1 VQHFN
6 LRLVQI
12 LKEVGDVPPPPPPAI
27 VQRAENNILSFDDI
41 KEFIIKH
48 EGYRNKVYN
57 DSLGIPTIG
66 IGFNLLRPDARNI
79 LNRLGLDYNS
89 VLSGTTI
96 LTDDQVK
103 EIFVICLKIAYAD
116 VKKYIPNYDSLPRNI
131 KLGLIDL
138 SFNLGYNRLNK
149 FVKTRELILK
159 GDYKGAANELIKSK
173 WATQVGNR
181 AKSIVSLFSSV
192 S

>member
-12 LKEVGDVPPPPPPAI
+12 LKEVVFLPPPPPPAI

>member
-1 VQHFN
+1 MQRFN

-116 VKKYIPNYDSLPRNI
+116 VKKYIPNYDGLPRNI